1 MTISIKTIPCTPLPT
16 PENWYA
22 RAARDFFLKRAIR
35 SLRRRFSTTSGFEGS
50 SVSSDVSSS
59 RSKSSRSTAGIS
71 MGSSSSP
78 ALTTFLN
85 FRYVSDGDAFG
96 LAESE
101 SENCSRISPD
111 TLLFFLFFFLRFD
124 TRFDLRVYQ
133 VGYAYQSQPFNPQP
147 QNSVWAAGCC
157 LPLS

>member
-1 MTISIKTIPCTPLPT
+1 MISIKTIPCTPLPA

-59 RSKSSRSTAGIS
+59 RSRSSRSTAGIS
-71 MGSSSSP
+71 IGSSSSP
-78 ALTTFLN
+78 AHTTFLN
-85 FRYVSDGDAFG
+85 FRYVSDGDAVG

-101 SENCSRISPD
+101 SENSSKISPD
-111 TLLFFLFFFLRFD
+111 TLLFFLFFFLRFE
-124 TRFDLRVYQ
+124 TRFDLRVYH
-133 VGYAYQSQPFNPQP
+133 VGYAYHGQPFDLQTI
-147 QNSVWAAGCC
+147 NSTVWAVRCF